1 MLLALPRVHPAS
13 LALVA
18 MVGCTATPDD
28 RSLAR
33 VTASAIDV
41 DVQKIDTLDGAPY
54 FARGLFGT
62 AGTIRDVADAAADPG
77 LAGAL
82 VEIAA
87 VFQISAEQLAPVR
100 VTHDKLGMTHVIF
113 EQRAGGLRVVGGDLA
128 VHITADGAVRV
139 ANGTV
144 RDTRGV
150 SAKPAISAALAAD
163 VARRT
168 TSDGQSDA
176 GDPELVFVI
185 SAATHTLHL
194 AWNVPVTARNELL
207 FDRVYVDAREG
218 RVVDRRPEVYTARN
232 RTVFD
237 GHGGTVPFTQGTQV
251 GTEASPPTE
260 AVARAAY
267 DNTGATYDC
276 YHDLFG
282 RDSYDGAGATLKS
295 LVHIVFPNPQG
306 GTTGNNAAWTN
317 NQMSYGDGDGTLMG
331 PTPLG
336 FDVTAHELTHGVTSR
351 TANLAYQGES
361 GALNE
366 GMSDILA
373 AVCEAH
379 KLGGV
384 TPRTWL
390 IGEDIF
396 TPATAG
402 DALRYMADP
411 SADSALYPPAIGGS
425 RDFYADRYT
434 GNQDNGGVHLNSG
447 IANLAFQLLV
457 AGGTHPRHKTTF
469 TVPAIGI
476 EHGGAI
482 FERALTHGY
491 FTSGTKFAQAR
502 TATEQAAMD
511 LYPGSADITAVSV
524 AWAAVGVGAPPAGVD
539 VTPPTVAITSP
550 AEGATVTPG
559 FAVDVTASD
568 DVGVTRVE
576 LAVDGAMVASS
587 TTAPYQ
593 FTTDA
598 GLAAGAHTVKATAF
612 DTSNQASASVTVTI
626 DVSTQPPNGNDPDG
640 KDDTGCCSSSRRT
653 GVSSA
658 LLAMMTAVLLGRR
671 RRQRAA

>member
-1 MLLALPRVHPAS
+1 MLLALPRVRPAS

-18 MVGCTATPDD
+18 LVGCTTAPDD
-28 RSLAR
+28 LSLAR
-33 VTASAIDV
+33 VAPSSVDV
-41 DVQKIDTLDGAPY
+41 DVQKVELQDGAPY

-62 AGTIRDVADAAADPG
+62 AGTIRDTKDAAADPKLG
-77 LAGAL
+77 AAL

-87 VFQISAEQLAPVR
+87 VFQISADQLVPVR
-100 VTHDKLGMTHVIF
+100 VTHDQLGWTHVIY
-113 EQRAGGLRVVGGDLA
+113 EQRVHGLRIVGGDLA

-144 RDTRGV
+144 RDARAASTIPLV
-150 SAKPAISAALAAD
+150 SALAAAD
-163 VARRT
+163 VARRAT
-168 TSDGQSDA
+168 AAGQSDA
-176 GDPELVFVI
+176 GEPELVFVV

-194 AWNVPVTARNELL
+194 AWSVPVQGRDELL
-207 FDRVYVDAREG
+207 FDRVFVDAREG

-237 GHGGTVPFTQGTQV
+237 GHGGTVPFTQSTQV

-276 YHDLFG
+276 YHDLFN
-282 RDSYDGAGATLKS
+282 RDSYDGTGGTLKS
-295 LVHIVFPNPQG
+295 LVHIVFPNGQG
-306 GTTGNNAAWTN
+306 GTTGNNAAWNN
-317 NQMSYGDGDGTLMG
+317 NQMMYGDGDGTLMG

-351 TANLAYQGES
+351 TANLTYQGES

-366 GMSDILA
+366 GMSDIMA
-373 AVCEAH
+373 AACEVH
-379 KLGGV
+379 KLGSV
-384 TPRTWL
+384 SARTWL

-411 SADSALYPPAIGGS
+411 SADAALYPPAIGGS

-434 GNQDNGGVHLNSG
+434 GTQDNGGVHLNSG

-457 AGGTHPRHKTTF
+457 AGGSHPRNKTTF
-469 TVPAIGI
+469 TVPAIGM
-476 EHGGAI
+476 EHGAAI
-482 FERALTHGY
+482 FERALTNGY

-502 TATEQAAMD
+502 TATEQAATD
-511 LYPGSADITAVSV
+511 LYAAGPDKTAVSI

-550 AEGATVTPG
+550 ANGATVAAG
-559 FAVDVTASD
+559 FAVDVTATD

-587 TTAPYQ
+587 TSAPYQ

-598 GLAAGAHTVKATAF
+598 ALAAGSHTVKATAF
-612 DTSNQASASVTVTI
+612 DSSNQASATVTVTI
-626 DVSTQPPNGNDPDG
+626 DVASQPPNNNDPDG
-640 KDDTGCCSSSRRT
+640 SDDTGCCSSSRRS
-653 GVSSA
+653 GVSSGLLAVMAA
-658 LLAMMTAVLLGRR
+658 LLLRR
-671 RRQRAA
+671 RRAR